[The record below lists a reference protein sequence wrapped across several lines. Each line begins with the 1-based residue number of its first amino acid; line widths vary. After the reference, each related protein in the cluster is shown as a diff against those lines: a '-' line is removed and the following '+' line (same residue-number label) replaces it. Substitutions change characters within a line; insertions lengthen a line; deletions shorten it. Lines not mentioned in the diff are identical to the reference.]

1 MRKMNFK
8 GAQEYVR
15 EGHIL
20 YPNEGGLTEYTVVKT
35 YHSCVLQRVH
45 FILYKIYFNKDF
57 IYSHNSEFCGS
68 KH

>member
-20 YPNEGGLTEYTVVKT
+20 YPNEGGLTEYTVVKLPQLCT
-35 YHSCVLQRVH
+35 SMSPFYCV
-45 FILYKIYFNKDF
+45 
-57 IYSHNSEFCGS
+57 
-68 KH
+68 